1 MVIDQQPNVRKGDHY
16 SLSTHLYEENWGGY
30 TFTNHSH
37 YETTPFYYKLKK
49 KKKMRPV
56 TLQVVA
62 NICPIVTDLLI
73 FFHTISGPQTHNKY
87 IIQLA
92 AGTLKDA

>member
-1 MVIDQQPNVRKGDHY
+1 
-16 SLSTHLYEENWGGY
+16 
-30 TFTNHSH
+30 
-37 YETTPFYYKLKK
+37 
-49 KKKMRPV
+49 MRPV

>member
-49 KKKMRPV
+49 KKKHE
-56 TLQVVA
+56 TS
-62 NICPIVTDLLI
+62 N
-73 FFHTISGPQTHNKY
+73 F
-87 IIQLA
+87 
-92 AGTLKDA
+92 AGCS

>member
-1 MVIDQQPNVRKGDHY
+1 
-16 SLSTHLYEENWGGY
+16 
-30 TFTNHSH
+30 
-37 YETTPFYYKLKK
+37 
-49 KKKMRPV
+49 MRPV

-92 AGTLKDA
+92 AGTAYIYTHFTRIKQTLIK

>member
-1 MVIDQQPNVRKGDHY
+1 MCHSGLLDQQSNVRKGDHY
-16 SLSTHLYEENWGGY
+16 SLSTHLYEENWGSY

-49 KKKMRPV
+49 KNMRPI
-56 TLQVVA
+56 TLQVIA

-87 IIQLA
+87 II
-92 AGTLKDA
+92 